1 MDIQKIFEQLYVK
14 NAPSWSIERDP
25 DNSYKYHATQ
35 SAFLLFK
42 QQQYEIEALK
52 AELNKTK
59 TALPEQTNC
68 KGGYYLQD
76 CRGYIGNCMKFWYT
90 HGYGAKLLEFHLF
103 STKEEALSAAGGAP
117 WHKPWYAPYIN
128 SLAEYT
134 IDMQLADRNA
144 EKAMIESQEQIP
156 KEETPNG
163 C

>member
-1 MDIQKIFEQLYVK
+1 MHEILVYAWLWCKTSRVSPVLY
-14 NAPSWSIERDP
+14 
-25 DNSYKYHATQ
+25 
-35 SAFLLFK
+35 
-42 QQQYEIEALK
+42 
-52 AELNKTK
+52 
-59 TALPEQTNC
+59 
-68 KGGYYLQD
+68 
-76 CRGYIGNCMKFWYT
+76 
-90 HGYGAKLLEFHLF
+90 
-103 STKEEALSAAGGAP
+103 KEEALSAAGGAP